1 MTALFSEFRKI
12 ESDTET
18 KYSTFQS
25 SSKVEINQIQL
36 YQTYDYIKHTKIAW
50 NCSCWIKVQ
59 ALDW

>member
-25 SSKVEINQIQL
+25 SSKVEVNQIQL

-50 NCSCWIKVQ
+50 NCSGWIKVQ